1 MHFIRHFDLESPCGT
16 VLVQKSTTVP
26 FMTEGLVYEEK
37 GATTTAKAYH
47 EKSRVSA
54 LIVTKKA
61 YELLP

>member
-1 MHFIRHFDLESPCGT
+1 
-16 VLVQKSTTVP
+16 
-26 FMTEGLVYEEK
+26 MTEGLVYEEK

-61 YELLP
+61 YEMLP